1 MTTRSTNEACLS
13 AHLAAEGR
21 HDMAATLQTVH
32 PDCEFVDEPLGLRFV
47 GRDGAR
53 RHYEMWWTG
62 FGVTLDSGALHWVND
77 DLVIGDATFIGRHD
91 GRFAGISPTGRPLRL
106 PFACSSVSGRDF
118 SGARG
123 SFTTSMG
130 FSANLDN
137 LRSLPRPGDRE
148 RKTYRPL

>member
-106 PFACSSVSGRDF
+106 PFVVFVSFREGLLGGERFVYDLN
-118 SGARG
+118 GLLRQLG
-123 SFTTSMG
+123 QPSFTPPAG
-130 FSANLDN
+130 
-137 LRSLPRPGDRE
+137 
-148 RKTYRPL
+148 